1 MGYVL
6 VLAAAALWGM
16 LGPVSRFAFQ
26 DGVTPLEVAFW
37 RALIG
42 GALFAVHALV
52 RREWRLAWRDLPA
65 VAAFGL
71 VGVAVFFASYLRA
84 VQTGGAALAAVLLYT
99 APVWVALLSAA
110 FLGER
115 LGGRKVLA
123 MGLATAGV
131 AGIALTGGGHVHL
144 TPAALLWGL
153 LSGWTYALYYLFG
166 KRYFARYHA
175 ATLFLYAYPVGAA
188 ALLPLVRFHHKTP
201 AAWTVLVVVA
211 VLPTYA
217 AYLAYSVGLRRV
229 EATRAAT
236 VATLEPVVAAAAAYA
251 VWGERLGAAGYL
263 FAGLVVLG
271 VGLMMAG
278 GGAEPVP
285 EAPPGGAPSVG

>member
-1 MGYVL
+1 MGYLLVL
-6 VLAAAALWGM
+6 VAAALWGM

-26 DGVTPLEVAFW
+26 DGVSPLEAAFW

-42 GALFAVHALV
+42 GALFAVHAIV
-52 RREWRLAWRDLPA
+52 RGEVRVARRDLPA
-65 VAAFGL
+65 VVGFGL
-71 VGVAVFFASYLRA
+71 VGVALFFASYLRA

-115 LGGRKVLA
+115 LGARKLLA
-123 MGLATAGV
+123 MSLAMAGV
-131 AGIALTGGGHVHL
+131 AGIALTGGGGVRL
-144 TPAALLWGL
+144 SPAALFWGL
-153 LSGWTYALYYLFG
+153 LSGWAYALYYLFG

-201 AAWTVLVVVA
+201 TAWAALLVVA
-211 VLPTYA
+211 VLPTYV
-217 AYLAYSVGLRRV
+217 AYLAYSTGLRRV

-251 VWGERLGAAGYL
+251 VWGERLGTAGYL
-263 FAGLVVLG
+263 FAGLVVVG
-271 VGLMMAG
+271 VALMVAG
-278 GGAEPVP
+278 GDPRTPAEPVP
-285 EAPPGGAPSVG
+285 EAPPG